1 MIRKITAL
9 FLFCLL
15 IVSCMPFLGG
25 NMIVRDNRFES
36 DLGQHSLQMQQ
47 GTTVKQLYDA
57 IKKAVKANPGEF
69 EIKADDYSNQKAT
82 LWTFS
87 NKYNQPVTFEAVQRV
102 GQVYLSISVGEEGQA
117 RVNNDVIYYLQ
128 DLVLNNLQ

>member
-9 FLFCLL
+9 FLFCLR

-25 NMIVRDNRFES
+25 NMIVRDNRCES

-57 IKKAVKANPGEF
+57 ITKAVTANPGEF
-69 EIKADDYSNQKAT
+69 EIKADDYS
-82 LWTFS
+82 
-87 NKYNQPVTFEAVQRV
+87 
-102 GQVYLSISVGEEGQA
+102 
-117 RVNNDVIYYLQ
+117 
-128 DLVLNNLQ
+128 

>member
-1 MIRKITAL
+1 M
-9 FLFCLL
+9 F
-15 IVSCMPFLGG
+15 
-25 NMIVRDNRFES
+25 VRDNKFES
-36 DLGQHSLQMQQ
+36 DGEQYSLEMQQ

-57 IKKAVKANPGEF
+57 IKKAIKVKPNEF

-87 NKYNQPVTFEAVQRV
+87 NKYNQPVTFEAVQRA
-102 GQVYLSISVGEEGQA
+102 GQVYLGISIGEGGQTKEGKQ
-117 RVNNDVIYYLQ
+117 VIYYLQ